1 MSILKQNMMQKIS
14 YRQIEVLLLT
24 IPGPLGLGLT
34 QQQAGNVLGIS
45 RDAVAK
51 RLERFKKKYPNGW
64 NNVIA
69 IRNTVNRQRQSFE
82 KPLRYM
88 GYQTEVKIVQKF

>member
-1 MSILKQNMMQKIS
+1 MKVSCKQT
-14 YRQIEVLLLT
+14 EALLLT
-24 IPGPLGLGLT
+24 TPGPLGLGLT
-34 QQQAGNVLGIS
+34 QQQAGNMLGIS
-45 RDAVAK
+45 RDAVAQ
-51 RLERFKKKYPNGW
+51 RLGRFKKKYPNGW
-64 NNVIA
+64 NNVVS